1 MSAIETPQNEL
12 GLSIGRLADIRQA
25 PDVPDALRQ
34 FVDIDTRR
42 HIVFVSDLKEND
54 PDFRFWVDRLYAH
67 DVPYDI
73 HPIPA
78 QLMDERH
85 LQRSLGSE
93 ATSDESGVDS
103 LVQQQ
108 AVDLLKLA
116 ADSEGSDIHISVGQ
130 KHAELEFRINGDIQR
145 QRPMELEESKSL
157 LATIMNSMVGDGSS
171 MYKPGERQD
180 ARISNPRFLPPGLG
194 SVRIASGPLADEGR
208 YMVLRLLYKDTNKV
222 GGSLE
227 ERLVKLGYDEE
238 HQLTIRLAWDKP
250 SGINIIAGPTGSG
263 KSTTLK
269 HVLEAKK
276 EESPEENFLSVEDPP
291 EYTIS
296 GVRQIPVN
304 NAKGSSAR
312 GEAFSDV
319 IRFALRADPDQ
330 ILVGEIRDRES
341 LRLAMQAAMSGHGVA
356 ASLHANSAFGILQRA
371 FDLLRSPETPDP
383 AALIADETILTG
395 LIFQR
400 LVKTTCLYC
409 STPLKGN
416 EDRLHPQ
423 RLLRFQDVLAEED
436 MDQVRL
442 INTDGCEHCEYQGV
456 SGRAVVAE
464 VVVTDAEMMELVR
477 RDGITAAK
485 RYWLEVQKGKSI
497 FQHALTKVKKGILDP
512 GQAERAVGPINTEFL
527 DAKRHHEQ
535 MLQRE
540 RERAEIRNSHST
552 MVQE

>member
-1 MSAIETPQNEL
+1 MSDAMTQHESL
-12 GLSIGRLADIRQA
+12 GLSIGQLADIRQT
-25 PDVPDALRQ
+25 PDVPEGLRN
-34 FVDIDTRR
+34 FVDIDSRR
-42 HIVFVSDLKEND
+42 HTVFVSDLKEKD
-54 PDFRFWVDRLYAH
+54 ADFWFWVDRLFAH
-67 DVPYDI
+67 KIPYKVTV
-73 HPIPA
+73 IPA
-78 QLMDERH
+78 QEMDERQ
-85 LQRSLGSE
+85 LQRALGQ
-93 ATSDESGVDS
+93 DRDGRDVDS
-103 LVQQQ
+103 AVQQQ
-108 AVDLLKLA
+108 AVDLLRLA
-116 ADSEGSDIHISVGQ
+116 ADSEASDIHISIGK
-130 KHAELEFRINGDIQR
+130 KHAELEFRLNGDMKR
-145 QRPMELEESKSL
+145 QRPMELEESKNL

-180 ARISNPRFLPPGLG
+180 ARISSERFLPAGLG

-222 GGSLE
+222 RGTLE

-238 HQLTIRLAWDKP
+238 HQRSIRLAWEKP

-291 EYTIS
+291 EYNIA

-319 IRFALRADPDQ
+319 IRFALRADPDK

-400 LVKTTCLYC
+400 LVKTTCTSC
-409 STPLKGN
+409 SIPFRGN
-416 EDRLHPQ
+416 EESLHPE
-423 RLLRFQDVLAEED
+423 RLRRFSDVLSEQELD
-436 MDQVRL
+436 HVRL
-442 INTDGCEHCEYQGV
+442 INPDGCPDCDHQGV

-464 VVVTDAEMMELVR
+464 VVVTDAEMMEIVR
-477 RDGITAAK
+477 REGITAAK
-485 RYWLEVQKGKSI
+485 RYWLEVQQGKSI
-497 FQHALTKVKKGILDP
+497 YQHALAKVRAGILDP
-512 GQAERAVGPINTEFL
+512 SQAERAVGPINTEYL

-535 MLQRE
+535 LLQRE
-540 RERAEIRNSHST
+540 REKAEIRAQQSVDRS
-552 MVQE
+552 

>member
-1 MSAIETPQNEL
+1 MTEASANHDNL
-12 GLSIGRLADIRQA
+12 GLSIRSLADIRQT
-25 PDVPDALRQ
+25 PDVPDTLRN

-42 HIVFVSDLKEND
+42 HIVFVSDLKETD

-67 DVPYDI
+67 NIPYDI
-73 HPIPA
+73 QSVPA
-78 QLMDERH
+78 QEMDERQ
-85 LQRSLGSE
+85 LQRAMGQE
-93 ATSDESGVDS
+93 GETHHVDS
-103 LVQQQ
+103 AVQQQ

-116 ADSEGSDIHISVGQ
+116 ADRGASDIHISVGE
-130 KHAELEFRINGDIQR
+130 KHAELELRINGDIQR
-145 QRPMELEESKSL
+145 QRPMELEESKNL

-180 ARISNPRFLPPGLG
+180 ARVSSERFLPTGLS

-208 YMVLRLLYKDTNKV
+208 YMVLRLLYKDTSTV
-222 GGSLE
+222 RGSME

-238 HQLTIRLAWDKP
+238 HQRSIRLAWDKP

-276 EESPEENFLSVEDPP
+276 EENPEENFLSVEDPP
-291 EYTIS
+291 EYRIA

-304 NAKGSSAR
+304 NARGSSAR

-319 IRFALRADPDQ
+319 IRFALRADPDK

-356 ASLHANSAFGILQRA
+356 ASLHANSAFGIMQRT
-371 FDLLRSPETPDP
+371 FDLLRSPETPEP

-400 LVKTTCLYC
+400 LVKTNCMSC
-409 STPLKGN
+409 SIPLEGSEFK
-416 EDRLHPQ
+416 LHPE
-423 RLLRFQDVLAEED
+423 RLRRFQDVLTELE
-436 MDQVRL
+436 MEGVRL
-442 INTDGCEHCEYQGV
+442 INSGGCPDCEYKGV
-456 SGRAVVAE
+456 LGRAVVAE
-464 VVVTDAEMMELVR
+464 VVVTDAEMMEIVR
-477 RDGITAAK
+477 REGITAAR

-497 FQHALTKVKKGILDP
+497 FQHALTKVKEGVLDP
-512 GQAERAVGPINTEFL
+512 DQAERAVGPINTEYL
-527 DAKRHHEQ
+527 DAKRHREQ
-535 MLQRE
+535 LALRE
-540 RERAEIRNSHST
+540 REVSDARISRLAKAE
-552 MVQE
+552 E